1 MSHSFPDLPRAISTT
16 YDVSRPSVGAV
27 IRGVAG
33 LIVMSMVAGIL
44 VVLPFVPGLVFAGQ
58 AGSVALD
65 LFEELPE
72 HLTIEQSM
80 LPTTVYARDAESGEE
95 RVLTRF
101 YEQNR
106 MPVTYEQIS
115 PRMIDAILS
124 SEDPRYFTHGGI
136 DLIGT
141 TRAVLGNVKGGQ
153 TQGGSSIT
161 QQYVKNV
168 LVQRCELE
176 ATSPEKTEDAS
187 ETLQECWSKVTSAE
201 GSDGYIRKLQEMRYA
216 IALEKRYSKVEILER
231 YLNIANFGGTVYGIE
246 AAARYYFNTSASAVS
261 VGQAAVLAGVVQNP
275 NSYRIDRP
283 EGSIATA
290 SGERVNAAPDG
301 SVDDVS
307 PGTLAALDT
316 LRVDGAITAEQYV
329 HAADGYSETKGRQ
342 LYVLSRMHEDGKI
355 ADEQYTEAVLGPV
368 SPVVTPPTSGCAS
381 TGDAAYFCQY
391 VIASIRSDPRFGDTA
406 VARETR
412 LRQGGLQIHTTLDSS
427 LQRSATE
434 AMKRHVPASAEGLD
448 LGGAAVSV
456 EVGTGRVLAV
466 SQNTNFTE
474 DASHADDPSYSA
486 LVYAGDQRRG
496 GAAGFNA
503 GSTFKLFALLAWLEA
518 GHSINERVDGR
529 VRAIPRVKN
538 SCDGDWVNHGNAVIR
553 NWGNQPGYVG
563 TPAEFTSRSLNSGYL
578 AMAEQLDLCDISKVA
593 SRLGVQDPAGGD
605 LAMNTL
611 FSVLGSANVSPLAM
625 ANAYATVASG
635 GMYCPTT
642 AIERVVDPSGEE
654 IVAPPG
660 ACTRVLDAG
669 VAATAASALQDVM
682 NGGTGSRANP
692 RDGTPILGKTGSH
705 EVQQTWMIESS
716 TKVATGAWVGNAS
729 GLGDMTRRFGERRY
743 ALARDVQ
750 RAANSLFGGDRFADA
765 DTRLTQRSDAEVPDV
780 VGMPVEEA
788 AARLEALGF
797 TVRFDGGTPGSKGAD
812 HTVSSQEPSGGL
824 MERGGVVILRAGEEA
839 ST

>member
-1 MSHSFPDLPRAISTT
+1 MSHSFPDLTRAESTT
-16 YDVSRPSVGAV
+16 RDLSHPSVGAAL
-27 IRGVAG
+27 GGLAG

-44 VVLPFVPGLVFAGQ
+44 VVLPFVPGLVLVGQ
-58 AGSVALD
+58 AGNAALD
-65 LFEELPE
+65 LFEELPA

-80 LPTTVYARDAESGEE
+80 LPTTVYARDADSGDEK
-95 RVLTRF
+95 VLTRF

-115 PRMIDAILS
+115 PTMIDAILS
-124 SEDPRYFTHGGI
+124 SEDPRYFTHSGI

-141 TRAVLGNVKGGQ
+141 TRAILGNVKGGQ

-176 ATSPEKTEDAS
+176 VTAPEATEDDS
-187 ETLQECWSKVTSAE
+187 ETLQECWRKVTSAE

-231 YLNIANFGGTVYGIE
+231 YLNIANFGGTIYGIE

-290 SGERVNAAPDG
+290 SGERVNKAPDG
-301 SVDDVS
+301 AVDDVS
-307 PGTLAALDT
+307 PGTLAALEG
-316 LRVDGAITAEQYV
+316 LRGDGAITEEQYV

-342 LYVLSRMHEDGKI
+342 LYVLSRMHEDRKI
-355 ADEQYTEAVLGPV
+355 ADAQYTEAVLDPV
-368 SPVVTPPTSGCAS
+368 RPAVTPPTSGCAG

-412 LRQGGLQIHTTLDSS
+412 LRQGGLQIHTTVDAS
-427 LQRSATE
+427 LQESVAE
-434 AMKRHVPASAEGLD
+434 AMRRHVPASAEGLN
-448 LGGAAVSV
+448 LGGAVVNV
-456 EVGTGRVLAV
+456 EVGTGRVLAIA
-466 SQNTNFTE
+466 QNTNFTE
-474 DASHADDPSYSA
+474 DESHAEDPSYSA
-486 LVYAGDQRRG
+486 LVYAGDPARG
-496 GAAGFNA
+496 GSAGFNA
-503 GSTFKLFALLAWLEA
+503 GSTFKLFTLLAWLEA
-518 GHSINERVDGR
+518 GRSVNERVDGR

-538 SCDGDWVNHGNAVIR
+538 SCDGDWVNHSNVVVR

-578 AMAEQLDLCDISKVA
+578 AMAEQLDLCDISRVA
-593 SRLGVQDPAGGD
+593 SRLGVKDLAGGD
-605 LAMNTL
+605 LTMNTL

-635 GMYCPTT
+635 GMFCPTT
-642 AIERVVDPSGEE
+642 AIERVVGPNGEE
-654 IVAPPG
+654 IIPPPA
-660 ACTRVLDAG
+660 ACTRVLEAG
-669 VAATAASALQDVM
+669 VAATAASVLQDVM

-692 RDGTPILGKTGSH
+692 WDGTPIIGKTGSH
-705 EVQQTWMIESS
+705 EVQQTWMMESS
-716 TKVATGAWVGNAS
+716 TKVATGVWVGNAT
-729 GLGDMTRRFGERRY
+729 GLDDMTRRFGERRY

-750 RAANSLFGGDRFADA
+750 RAANSLFGGGRFAEADA
-765 DTRLTQRSDAEVPDV
+765 RLTKRFEAEVPDV

-797 TVRFDGGTPGSKGAD
+797 TVHLDGAVPEPESAD
-812 HTVSSQEPSGGL
+812 DKVSFQEPAGGL
-824 MERGGVVILRAGEEA
+824 LERGGTVTLRPGDAPD
-839 ST
+839 S